1 MADRLS
7 ELLAKGK
14 NGSLTDAEREELVYF
29 LNAPLL
35 DPLNNPPAGFASKQI
50 FSPGDLTTRLFAI
63 DWFSRCGQ
71 PISLDLTM
79 EVEQLGSW
87 SEVVESCSEVD
98 WENVQLEAQ
107 NQLTM
112 WLHQHARPRYQ
123 TWNEV
128 VVAHKAAIIEP
139 LTRDRWVPVQEANGL
154 DVRFIYA
161 VQWDIL
167 GVLMENSFHD
177 TGHQCFFF
185 FELLQVYEAGHFPC
199 GWRGNWPDGKLQ
211 VF

>member
-1 MADRLS
+1 MADRFS

-14 NGSLTDAEREELVYF
+14 DGSLTEPEREELVRF

-35 DPLNNPPAGFASKQI
+35 DPLTNPPAGFVSKHT
-50 FSPGDLTTRLFAI
+50 FSPGALTARLFAI

-79 EVEQLGSW
+79 EVEQIGMW
-87 SEVVESCSEVD
+87 PEAVESFGGVD

-112 WLHQHARPRYQ
+112 WLHQNARRRYQ
-123 TWNEV
+123 TWNEIV
-128 VVAHKAAIIEP
+128 DAHKATIIEP
-139 LTRDRWVPVQEANGL
+139 LTRDRWVPFQDASGL
-154 DVRFIYA
+154 DVQFIHG

-167 GVLMENSFHD
+167 GALMENSFFD
-177 TGHQCFFF
+177 TGHQCYFF

-199 GWRGNWPDGKLQ
+199 GWRGEWPGGSL
-211 VF
+211 VVY